1 MSANHPRNDSRRRFL
16 KGLVIGGAA
25 AGIAA
30 GGSAGA
36 LAAPVTAKPANAAE
50 KPARKGYQETAH
62 VRRYYDLARG

>member
-16 KGLVIGGAA
+16 KGLVIGGAT

-36 LAAPVTAKPANAAE
+36 LAAPANPANTAD